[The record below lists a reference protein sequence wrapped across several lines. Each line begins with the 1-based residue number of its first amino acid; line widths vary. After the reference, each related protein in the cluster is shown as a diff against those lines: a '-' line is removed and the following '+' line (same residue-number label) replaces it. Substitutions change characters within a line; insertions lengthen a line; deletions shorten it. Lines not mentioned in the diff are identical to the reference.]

1 MLKYNLIAAV
11 CQNGGIG
18 KNNDLPWTLKKDTK
32 YFNEIT
38 SITACEG
45 KKNVVLMGRKTWES
59 FPFHLKPF
67 SNRFNFVLSRSN
79 LNFEMYE
86 NVFVFHSWDDVYER
100 LQDPKF
106 QKLYDKIWILGG
118 SDIYKVALGSKHFYR
133 LYLTEIN
140 KDYDCD
146 TFFPS
151 FSNVKLVSDPLVPNG
166 IQEENGVTYE
176 FKVYENELFK
186 G

>member
-79 LNFEMYE
+79 LNFESIEMCLYST
-86 NVFVFHSWDDVYER
+86 VGTTSMER

-140 KDYDCD
+140 QNYDCD

-151 FSNVKLVSDPLVPNG
+151 FSKC
-166 IQEENGVTYE
+166 
-176 FKVYENELFK
+176 
-186 G
+186 